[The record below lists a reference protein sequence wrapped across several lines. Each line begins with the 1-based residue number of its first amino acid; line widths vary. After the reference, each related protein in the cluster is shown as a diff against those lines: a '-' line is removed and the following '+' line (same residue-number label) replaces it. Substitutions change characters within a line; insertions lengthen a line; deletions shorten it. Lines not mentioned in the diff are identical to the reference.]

1 MLEDLLKEVLSG
13 AQAQQG
19 RKQQPAQTD
28 IMSEIIKG
36 VLGGGAAQQARP
48 AAGQPDLGGM
58 ADLLGGI
65 LGAVGGGTTRGG
77 GVGGRGSGGTMGA
90 NNPIVGMVANLLA
103 ERLGISPAMARTV
116 VSFALALLMGKAT
129 QGKVRGGAGSQKSGG
144 ALPGGQEFDLDDL
157 LEGDYAWESGLASR
171 LASQTGTSEDE
182 AAYQLQEAVLMLTQ
196 HPAAKPKK
204 KKRKAQPQ
212 AAPAKS
218 GLDSLLDTWQ
228 VD

>member
-19 RKQQPAQTD
+19 RNQQPAQTD

-77 GVGGRGSGGTMGA
+77 GVGGRGGSMGA

-103 ERLGISPAMARTV
+103 ERLGISPTMARTV

-129 QGKVRGGAGSQKSGG
+129 QGQVRSGSQKS
-144 ALPGGQEFDLDDL
+144 ASPLPGGQEFDLDDL
-157 LEGDYAWESGLASR
+157 LEGDYAWESGLAGR

-196 HPAAKPKK
+196 HPAAKSKK
-204 KKRKAQPQ
+204 KKRKTQPA